1 MSPQLFQKMASI
13 SLLED
18 MFPELSGNQLKVCIL
33 YAMSASYDA
42 IAQNCHISTETART
56 YLKRSIRKLNLEGY
70 DALRSAVLMRAFF
83 LIISKR

>member
-1 MSPQLFQKMASI
+1 MSPQFFQKLASV
-13 SLLED
+13 SLLGD
-18 MFPELSGNQLKVCIL
+18 IFPELSDNQLKVCIL
-33 YAMSASYDA
+33 YAMGASYDS